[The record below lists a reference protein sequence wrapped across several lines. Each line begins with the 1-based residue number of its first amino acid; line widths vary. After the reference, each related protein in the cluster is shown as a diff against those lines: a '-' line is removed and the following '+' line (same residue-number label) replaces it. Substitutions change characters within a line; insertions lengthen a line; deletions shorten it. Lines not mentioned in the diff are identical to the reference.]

1 MSLLSPNI
9 MTHVSIDAAPTL
21 LVQSP
26 CQEMVQMDA
35 PAELLNAVEAL
46 NDTVRVLK
54 MVDAC

>member
-1 MSLLSPNI
+1 

-26 CQEMVQMDA
+26 CQEMVQVDA